1 MTDEATRQAL
11 VDMQR
16 YLADE
21 IAPMMAVDAASTLL
35 GLPPN
40 YGATAVHHWLEAQLS
55 APDRAVTVSSYLYH
69 AVKKIHLFSEL
80 RLVDPS
86 AMQLYVG
93 QLSRLLVK
101 LCPEREQSEL
111 RLRLSRIG
119 ESETRL
125 AAPVRLLNRE
135 AGTEEEEERIQQVL
149 QEQQADDSDPGATG
163 PEVMIN
169 PRVAMM
175 MDRLEAVHGSDLQGD
190 GGNVGGGPGN
200 ELLASLVGRAAIEST
215 DSREFESSLD
225 RVRRMGIEPELDR
238 VFRQLGNRL
247 PGWDVDLTQMG
258 GPNQQSLGH
267 LLRAMHQ
274 IVALAG
280 TPEQGTERFSSMVY
294 AAIEQ
299 FNDGHLAQAVA
310 MFDVAQSLI
319 DENKIDGQFAN
330 IVRVRAEGS
339 VSTGALRRF
348 ASNQAKHGLLR
359 KVLRFFPAFSP
370 GSLLER
376 LDGEPKRELRKLLL
390 SLLEVNGP
398 PCRPQLLDRLAKYLS
413 GELADEQSY
422 YSRNTIFL
430 LRRIPRGSDEH
441 LEYELGLLGQFS
453 RPEQPFMVTKEAVGA
468 VALIALPKAEQT
480 LTDRL
485 GAFEQGAIEG
495 TLAYDPEE
503 TLEILDRTCAALAR
517 LGTPGALQT
526 VLTHGFR
533 KESELGDTLRR
544 LGHLGSCNLGVL
556 PDHLAHL
563 LETLKKK
570 LPGRLLGVVG
580 GRRVLEITH
589 LIRSL
594 SGTPLPEVQGLFE
607 GIVERYPDREF
618 TEHASAA
625 LVKFRGK
632 AAPGS
637 EAPQAMKGDLELFGM
652 PNLLQSM
659 ADSEM
664 TGRLVVTDA
673 KGRDRALLQM
683 NKGKIRHCEVGKLR
697 GLDAVCQI
705 FERPQ
710 PGSFHFEKSSS
721 DARESLEGEDL
732 DVLSTILEAMRRH
745 DEFQQ
750 DRALVPDGSSL
761 MAGDSAPSLPEEEE
775 DKDLAA
781 AVWREAKKGT
791 APESCEG
798 AIGDAYRIR
807 RLYTHWLENGALAF
821 RPT

>member
-1 MTDEATRQAL
+1 MTNEATRQAL
-11 VDMQR
+11 YDIQR

-21 IAPMMAVDAASTLL
+21 IAPMMAVDAAATLL
-35 GLPPN
+35 TLPPN
-40 YGATAVHHWLEAQLS
+40 YGATAVHHWLEGQLS
-55 APDRAVTVSSYLYH
+55 APDRAVTVSNYLYH

-80 RLVDPS
+80 RLVDPK

-111 RLRLSRIG
+111 KLRLSRIG
-119 ESETRL
+119 ESETKL
-125 AAPVRLLNRE
+125 SAPVRLLNRE

-149 QEQQADDSDPGATG
+149 EEQQAEDSGSPG
-163 PEVMIN
+163 PEVMIS
-169 PRVAMM
+169 PRMAMM
-175 MDRLEAVHGSDLQGD
+175 MDRLQTVHGSEPSEEAA
-190 GGNVGGGPGN
+190 NSGPSN

-215 DSREFESSLD
+215 DTKEFESSLD

-238 VFRQLGNRL
+238 VFKELGNRL
-247 PGWDVDLTQMG
+247 PGWDVDLTQVG
-258 GPNQQSLGH
+258 GPGQQSLGH

-310 MFDVAQSLI
+310 MFDVAQGLI

-339 VSTGALRRF
+339 VSMGALRKF
-348 ASNQAKHGLLR
+348 ASNPAKHGLLR
-359 KVLRFFPAFSP
+359 KVLRFFPAFAPS
-370 GSLLER
+370 SLLER
-376 LDGEPKRELRKLLL
+376 LDGEPKRELRKLML

-413 GELADEQSY
+413 GELLDEHSY

-430 LRRIPRGSDEH
+430 LRRIPRNSEDH
-441 LEYELGLLGQFS
+441 LEYELGLLSKFS

-468 VALIALPKAEQT
+468 LALIPLPTAEQT
-480 LTDRL
+480 LVNRL
-485 GAFEQGAIEG
+485 GAFELGAIEE

-503 TLEILDRTCAALAR
+503 ILEILDRTCAALTR

-526 VLTHGFR
+526 VVGHGFR

-544 LGHLGSCNLGVL
+544 LQHLGSCDLGGL
-556 PDHLAHL
+556 PDELGKL
-563 LETLKKK
+563 LETLRKK

-580 GRRVLEITH
+580 GRRALEITH

-594 SGTPLPEVQGLFE
+594 SGTPLPEVQRLFE
-607 GIVERYPDREF
+607 EIVERFPDREF
-618 TEHASAA
+618 TEHAASA
-625 LVKFRGK
+625 LTKFRAK
-632 AAPGS
+632 TAHGS
-637 EAPQAMKGDLELFGM
+637 DSPQAMKGDLELFGM

-664 TGRLVVTDA
+664 TGRLVVSDA
-673 KGRDRALLQM
+673 KGRDRGRLRM

-697 GLDAVCQI
+697 GLDAVCQM

-710 PGSFHFEKSSS
+710 PGSFHFEKTSS
-721 DARESLEGEDL
+721 DAPASGGDEDL
-732 DVLSTILEAMRRH
+732 DVVSTILEAMRRH

-761 MAGDSAPSLPEEEE
+761 MPGDARPKRPEEEE
-775 DKDLAA
+775 DKAFAA

-798 AIGDAYRIR
+798 IIGDAYRVR
-807 RLYTHWLENGALAF
+807 RLYTHWLESGALKF
-821 RPT
+821 RPEGA